1 MFDYRE
7 WCRLCGSIDG
17 VGVEIQA
24 DVLNLIEILE
34 VNSPICL
41 RLYCQIIA
49 KLLFID
55 NFKIIYSS
63 DLIRKLKNMLQLQS
77 AT

>member
-7 WCRLCGSIDG
+7 WCRLCGS
-17 VGVEIQA
+17 VEEVVEIQA

-63 DLIRKLKNMLQLQS
+63 DLIIKLKNMLQLQS